1 MAAYDSPDTPD
12 DYALATDP
20 PRPSRLIPFLVC
32 GSLSGA
38 LFVVGATLRASDDP
52 VTGSVSD
59 YSYLGACL
67 SGVAAAIFGCTT
79 LSRTLRRR
87 ARRGPR

>member
-1 MAAYDSPDTPD
+1 MDAYDSPDTPD
-12 DYALATDP
+12 EYALAADP
-20 PRPSRLIPFLVC
+20 PRPSRLVPFLVY
-32 GSLSGA
+32 GSVSGA
-38 LFVVGATLRASDDP
+38 LFVVGTTLRASDDP
-52 VTGSVSD
+52 VTGLVGD

-79 LSRTLRRR
+79 LSRALRRR